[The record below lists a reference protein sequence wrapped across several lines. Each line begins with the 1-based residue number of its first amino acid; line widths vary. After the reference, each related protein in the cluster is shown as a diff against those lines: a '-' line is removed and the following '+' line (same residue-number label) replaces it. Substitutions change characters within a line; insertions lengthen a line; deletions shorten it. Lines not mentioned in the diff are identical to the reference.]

1 MTSLEKF
8 NPQIRTEI
16 ADVKLFSASQPRGL
30 IECIEAQTFREE
42 Q

>member
-1 MTSLEKF
+1 MKF
-8 NPQIRTEI
+8 NPQIKIEI
-16 ADVKLFSASQPRGL
+16 ADTKVFSASQPRDL